1 MGDLN
6 RCSQVNKIINQ
17 GKKDH
22 GVLFAGGVLIMLLS
36 LYNIKNTTQ
45 MSVLNDEFGY
55 WANAAYFY
63 GYDWS
68 GVSFMSPYYSWGY
81 SILLMPLFLTKNPII
96 RYQSALVINAVLY
109 LGSYLISYACIRRIY
124 PSLKQYI
131 SIFICIAAALY
142 SNNLLQ
148 ANLAWGEGLL
158 YLLFWAIFY
167 VLLLIKEK
175 PLKRYFILL
184 AFLSGYMYAVHQRSV
199 GVVISVC
206 LVLLILKWKHKITLK
221 ELAYFFLTLLMGLLF
236 HTMIKSGIQEALWNA
251 PDAMRVG
258 VNEYSGQMYKLKVIF
273 SDGEMFMF
281 AVKGFCAKVFYLC
294 ASTCMLFVWGVIV
307 FSKEILITFRRRMQ
321 ISAESLFCILSVL
334 TTLGINTIF
343 NVRTYRIDA
352 ILYGRYT
359 EFVIGPF
366 LLMGISSLFRN
377 KKLSKKTIGFSVGV
391 FLLLGMFIKGYIHQG
406 SDYLATM
413 SVGTSLFYNKEL
425 DEFAVRYAFG
435 IPVLLGIIFILL
447 SRAKKKYV
455 SCLGV
460 IPIVIFW
467 SVSSNNV
474 LKNTVNIW
482 QEGVSELCNI
492 SSVIEANDKD
502 IPVYFVYN
510 PDMEG
515 VNWSVERIQYQLE
528 DREIQHITYEEANQL
543 EEDCFII
550 HLLEYG
556 FDMNK
561 YKVAATGDYY
571 YLFVPIEFDY
581 KGLEE

>member
-1 MGDLN
+1 MIKHLQDKERG
-6 RCSQVNKIINQ
+6 I
-17 GKKDH
+17 
-22 GVLFAGGVLIMLLS
+22 LFVIFVGGLLISILS
-36 LYNIKNTTQ
+36 LYNISNTTQ

-68 GVSFMSPYYSWGY
+68 GISFMSPYYSWGY
-81 SILLMPLFLTKNPII
+81 SILLIPLFLIKNPVI
-96 RYQSALVINAVLY
+96 RYQSALVINVVLY
-109 LGSYLISYACIRRIY
+109 LGSYLISYGCIRKIC
-124 PSLKQYI
+124 PSLKQVM
-131 SIFICIAAALY
+131 SIFICTAAALY

-148 ANLAWGEGLL
+148 TNLAWGEGLL

-167 VLLLIKEK
+167 VLLLMKEK
-175 PLKRYFILL
+175 PLKKYFVLL
-184 AFLSGYMYAVHQRSV
+184 AFLSGYIYAVHQRSL

-206 LVLLILKWKHKITLK
+206 LVLIVLRFMDKITSK
-221 ELAYFFLTLLMGLLF
+221 ELLYFFLLLF
-236 HTMIKSGIQEALWNA
+236 VGLVCHILIKSGIQEALWSA

-258 VNEYSGQMYKLKVIF
+258 VNEYSGQMHKVKAIF
-273 SDGEMFMF
+273 SDGETFMF

-294 ASTCMLFVWGVIV
+294 ASTCMLFAWGVIA
-307 FSKEILITFRRRMQ
+307 FSKEILVTFQKKIQ

-334 TTLGINTIF
+334 TTLGINAIF
-343 NVRTYRIDA
+343 CVGTFRIDA

-366 LLMGISSLFRN
+366 LMMGILSFFR
-377 KKLSKKTIGFSVGV
+377 KDRLSKMTIGFSVGIF
-391 FLLLGMFIKGYIHQG
+391 FLLGLYIKGYIHQG
-406 SDYLATM
+406 SNYLATM

-435 IPVLLGIIFILL
+435 IPFLLGIAFVLL

-460 IPIVIFW
+460 VPFIVFW
-467 SVSSNNV
+467 LASSNNV
-474 LKNTVNIW
+474 LKNTVNMW
-482 QEGVSELCNI
+482 QEGVAELCNI
-492 SSVIEANDKD
+492 SSVIEENDKD

-515 VNWSVERIQYQLE
+515 LNWSAERIQYQLE

-543 EEDCFII
+543 EGDCFII
-550 HLLEYG
+550 HFQEYG

-561 YKVAATGDYY
+561 YQIAATGNNY
-571 YLFVPIEFDY
+571 YLFTPIGFCYE
-581 KGLEE
+581 GLEQ